1 MRRSG
6 TETPPGYGAYIGTGT
21 AETATTNLMIVIEP
35 GETAQFGWISG
46 MGVEPATDLLPAD
59 TIATMLRLLD
69 DSPIAKQEAIT
80 RFMLADGQIWL
91 FAISRVM
98 PFDGPPDGSPTRIC
112 RAIC

>member
-1 MRRSG
+1 
-6 TETPPGYGAYIGTGT
+6 
-21 AETATTNLMIVIEP
+21 MIVIEP

-98 PFDGPPDGSPTRIC
+98 PFDGPPDGIADKDLPRHLFGIKIDNALMSRLG
-112 RAIC
+112 AQFLVDDLQVA